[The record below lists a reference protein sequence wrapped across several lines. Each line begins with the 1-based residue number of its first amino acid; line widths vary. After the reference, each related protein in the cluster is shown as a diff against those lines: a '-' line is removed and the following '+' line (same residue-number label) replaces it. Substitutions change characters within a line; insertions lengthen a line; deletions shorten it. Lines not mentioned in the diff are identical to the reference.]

1 MEEPDEDDDVM
12 EKFYSL
18 YDEEL
23 DDEIVD
29 RIVDELLM
37 RMR

>member
-1 MEEPDEDDDVM
+1 M

-29 RIVDELLM
+29 RIVDEVLM
-37 RMR
+37 KMR